1 VSTSAFPSLSS
12 SLNACPPL
20 QVLES
25 KNIALQGTLCT
36 SGNGFGICIGL
47 GDGTVFGRITKDVAR
62 ERPGPTTLEVEIRR
76 FVLIIAGLAI
86 SVAIV
91 IISQ

>member
-1 VSTSAFPSLSS
+1 LPLK
-12 SLNACPPL
+12 ACPSL

-47 GDGTVFGRITKDVAR
+47 GDGTVFGRIAKDVAR
-62 ERPGPTTLEVEIRR
+62 ERRGPTTLEVEIRR
-76 FVLIIAGLAI
+76 FVLIIAALAV